1 MNEDSIINLLHV
13 FLFFPALCYLYYLG
27 LKKRLNSTIC
37 RILMAVA
44 IIGILYHAFL
54 IKQRL
59 NTPEEYARPGVLAK
73 IWVNLIH
80 ILIVFPL
87 FLYIGYKCEDIKRP
101 FLEMLLILAFSA
113 LGYHAFN
120 FIRYYQS

>member
-1 MNEDSIINLLHV
+1 MNEHSIINLLHI

-37 RILMAVA
+37 RILMGVA

-59 NTPEEYARPGVLAK
+59 DTKEEYK

-120 FIRYYQS
+120 FIRYYP

>member
-1 MNEDSIINLLHV
+1 MNEHSIINLLHI

-27 LKKRLNSTIC
+27 IKKRLNSTIC
-37 RILMAVA
+37 RILMGVA

-59 NTPEEYARPGVLAK
+59 DIKEKNY

-87 FLYIGYKCEDIKRP
+87 FLYIGYKCEGIKRP

-120 FIRYYQS
+120 FIRYN

>member
-1 MNEDSIINLLHV
+1 MNEDAIINLFHV

-37 RILMAVA
+37 RILMGVA
-44 IIGILYHAFL
+44 ITGILYHAFL

-59 NTPEEYARPGVLAK
+59 DTKEEYK

-87 FLYIGYKCEDIKRP
+87 FLYI
-101 FLEMLLILAFSA
+101 
-113 LGYHAFN
+113 
-120 FIRYYQS
+120 

>member
-1 MNEDSIINLLHV
+1 MNGDAIINLFHV

-37 RILMAVA
+37 RILMGVA
-44 IIGILYHAFL
+44 ITGILYHAFL

-59 NTPEEYARPGVLAK
+59 DTKEEYK

-120 FIRYYQS
+120 FIRYYP